1 MMRSLLLAAMLALAA
16 CGAPKGSHARAPSN
30 TWSDEDPDTGE
41 ELVCQEEQT
50 TGTNMTK
57 VVCRTQD
64 EIDQERAA
72 AMVWET
78 NRRTEFS
85 KVR

>member
-1 MMRSLLLAAMLALAA
+1 MRLFLLAAALALTA
-16 CGAPKGSHARAPSN
+16 CAPKGNHARVPSN
-30 TWSDEDPDTGE
+30 AWVDEDPDTGE
-41 ELVCQEEQT
+41 ELVCQDERT

-78 NRRTEFS
+78 NRRTEMS